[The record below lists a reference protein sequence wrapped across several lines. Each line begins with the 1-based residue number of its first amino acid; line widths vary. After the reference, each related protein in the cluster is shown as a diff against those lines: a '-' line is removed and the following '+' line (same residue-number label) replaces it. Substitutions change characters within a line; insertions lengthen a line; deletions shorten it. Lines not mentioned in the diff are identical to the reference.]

1 MAPLLTLILLLFSV
15 NVTAFVGRKP
25 VLLNSHNTPLQQLA
39 ASTSSSDGPASS
51 SPVFPVLSRIA
62 GIEWSGECRYVGS
75 DLTPASNLEL
85 VGGLRYDIDVDGT
98 SSFCTLSSYL
108 TFPNGKRREVVMN
121 NQNDIDQSSGSSCSN
136 NSRPATQ
143 MRLESTA
150 KEVGPIYMIVTE
162 LPPDT
167 VLINEIETATGNIV
181 MTSSLS
187 IIASSK
193 KVGAVDELVQISHE
207 VGDGSN
213 TIEGHQVW
221 RLKKAA
227 SPAIIEDFDTR
238 EKTGR

>member
-1 MAPLLTLILLLFSV
+1 MAPLFPFILVLLSLDAS
-15 NVTAFVGRKP
+15 AFVARNR
-25 VLLNSHNTPLQQLA
+25 VLFNSHTAPSQQVA
-39 ASTSSSDGPASS
+39 ASKSSPDGTVSSST
-51 SPVFPVLSRIA
+51 VFPVLSRIA
-62 GIEWSGECRYVGS
+62 GIEWSGECRYVGP
-75 DLTPASNLEL
+75 DLKPASNLEL
-85 VGGLRYDIDVDGT
+85 VGGLRYDVDVDGT

-108 TFPNGKRREVVMN
+108 TFPNGKRREVVMSN
-121 NQNDIDQSSGSSCSN
+121 LNDINPRSGSSFSI
-136 NSRPATQ
+136 NSRPATR

-187 IIASSK
+187 IIANSQ
-193 KVGAVDELVQISHE
+193 KVGVVDELVQVSHE
-207 VGDGSN
+207 VGDGIS

-227 SPAIIEDFDTR
+227 SPAVTKDFDTR
-238 EKTGR
+238 ETTGR